1 METNYRLTDLI
12 KIFDIKETK
21 QTLIN
26 QEEKGLIPKAGR
38 VEKGRVSHRVWSPDK
53 LPLIGEKFGFLSKNK
68 STKVITSFV
77 QKGGNLKSSLV
88 FNMSRMLAL
97 HNIKVLCV
105 GLDSQM
111 SLTVLLN
118 QSETTVEDLN
128 HIKKEK
134 GLYHFLFEGAPI
146 EEVIKNTDLPSLNYI
161 PETVELALLDK
172 KLRTERRKEYIF
184 KDRLT
189 EVFSKYDVIM
199 FDCSPNWNSLIE
211 ACLTATDILITPI
224 ECGVGG
230 YQVLNYN
237 LENVREF
244 QEAMSV
250 EFEEVFLLPTLLEK
264 NKISTQI
271 LGSYL
276 QNYSEIIV
284 PHSIRRAVAGQEV
297 GFLKQSITEYQPT
310 SPLAQDYKDAVTF
323 MWNKILANERAN

>member
-1 METNYRLTDLI
+1 MTSEYKLNDLV
-12 KIFDIKETK
+12 KIFGIKEAK

-26 QEEKGLIPKAGR
+26 QEEKGLIPKADR
-38 VEKGRVSHRVWSPDK
+38 VEKGKISHRVWSAGS
-53 LPLIGEKFGFLSKNK
+53 LPEIGERFGFLKKNK

-97 HNIKVLCV
+97 HNIKVLCI

-111 SLTVLLN
+111 SLSVLLN
-118 QSETTVEDLN
+118 QQDSTVEDLN
-128 HIKKEK
+128 QIRKEQ
-134 GLYHFLFEGAPI
+134 GLYHLLFEGAS
-146 EEVIKNTDLPSLNYI
+146 VDDVVKSTDLPSLKYI
-161 PETVELALLDK
+161 SETVELAMLDK
-172 KLRTERRKEYIF
+172 KLRTERRKEYVF
-184 KDRLT
+184 KDRLNDL
-189 EVFSKYDVIM
+189 FSKFDVVM

-230 YQVLNYN
+230 YQVLSYN

-244 QEAMSV
+244 QEVMGI
-250 EFEEVFLLPTLLEK
+250 EFEEVFLLPTLLDK

-284 PHSIRRAVAGQEV
+284 PNAIRRAVVGQEV
-297 GFLKQSITEYQPT
+297 GFIKKSVMEYQPS

-323 MWNKILANERAN
+323 MWNKILANEKGN